1 MSTPVITFSKFILK
15 DIEPILMEWEK
26 FAATLVPEAQR
37 MDRECFA
44 ANNLLHRRSQMGRQ
58 R

>member
-1 MSTPVITFSKFILK
+1 MITFSKFILK